1 MNRIGFSKTNLNSL
15 IVPLLKELSGKVD
28 RLLET
33 VYAMDNRMT
42 IIENNAKE
50 RRRNKPSSATSE
62 ELHTFQNQSTVL
74 LSNINKKLK
83 KQCKDLEFL
92 SKKAMLG
99 EEDITDFTIS
109 TIEEMDE
116 QIRLIA
122 CDPIHKKK
130 LVNISASL
138 SNFLDY

>member
-1 MNRIGFSKTNLNSL
+1 
-15 IVPLLKELSGKVD
+15 
-28 RLLET
+28 
-33 VYAMDNRMT
+33 MDNRMK
-42 IIENNAKE
+42 IILNDSKE

-62 ELHTFQNQSTVL
+62 ELHTFQNKSTVL

-83 KQCKDLEFL
+83 MQCKDLEFL

-122 CDPIHKKK
+122 CDPIQ
-130 LVNISASL
+130 
-138 SNFLDY
+138 

>member
-1 MNRIGFSKTNLNSL
+1 MNRIGFSKTNPNSL
-15 IVPLLKELSGKVD
+15 KGPLLKELTGKVD

-33 VYAMDNRMT
+33 VYAMDNRMK
-42 IIENNAKE
+42 IIENDAKE

-83 KQCKDLEFL
+83 MQCKDLEFL

-99 EEDITDFTIS
+99 EENITDFTIS

-122 CDPIHKKK
+122 CDPIQ
-130 LVNISASL
+130 
-138 SNFLDY
+138 